1 MKDMHNPPH
10 PGKLV
15 KSSLEFA
22 DMTIAK
28 AAEDMDISRKHLSGL
43 INASARITPDMSKR
57 LEAYIGSTA
66 RTWLAMQDAYDLW
79 QLRDVKYDIKQVANS

>member
-1 MKDMHNPPH
+1 MRTMHNPPH
-10 PGKLV
+10 PGELV

-22 DMTIAK
+22 DVTITK

-43 INASARITPDMSKR
+43 INASARITPDMAKR

-66 RTWLAMQDAYDLW
+66 RAWLAMQDAYDLW